1 MINVQIHAIIEINLW
16 QWKHGKFLVRG
27 WDANACIERRQVPA
41 ASKPAFHT
49 ELLRLAD
56 VERVRPGIS
65 ECESLVLELVI
76 VDIVVGEAGDSHVE
90 TVDVS
95 IGTFENM

>member
-1 MINVQIHAIIEINLW
+1 MNVQIRTVIEIKLW
-16 QWKHGKFLVRG
+16 QWKHGKFLICG

-41 ASKPAFHT
+41 ASKSTSHN

-65 ECESLVLELVI
+65 DSKSLVVELVI

-90 TVDVS
+90 TVGVS
-95 IGTFENM
+95 IGTFKNM